1 MIFILLLDNKKN
13 NQIYFLIDFC
23 IYLFISSNRFVIGA
37 DEGTTPSRVG
47 KIVQRDY
54 FSSRFGR
61 ILSCSKLSNLLFES
75 LFQTIQKEISFAN
88 LYSGAD
94 EGTRTPTSLTL
105 VPKTSASTN
114 SATSACFIC
123 VLTLINISTLFLFLQ

>member
-88 LYSGAD
+88 LYSGAA
-94 EGTRTPTSLTL
+94 EGIRTPNLSVRSRMLHPIKLQLHNNIIIQSLC
-105 VPKTSASTN
+105 SFFN
-114 SATSACFIC
+114 SFFQ
-123 VLTLINISTLFLFLQ
+123 FL